1 MKNKIRKISSADLI
15 EAQIVFAL
23 IERFLIQIIGM
34 PNSIIYIIDI
44 LNMWLLMYLIKRKK
58 WTKYVGL
65 VIAYSGIVFL
75 ALIVGLINYR
85 EWGGNIASSLI
96 EIRNITRFPIFFL
109 ACAEFLN
116 EKTTKKIYKFLTTF
130 FAINTIIILYQYFT
144 FHPPGVWM
152 RGDMLNG
159 LFGTETGGNTFVNV
173 ILIVVVTYLL
183 SCWINKEKTVISF
196 GVAVG
201 ASLLMAA
208 LIELKAFFVEV
219 IVIYG
224 FYLIKKRKT
233 KKEIVINVL
242 LITAAA
248 VISVGGLQIMYKEYP
263 WFKDSMSIAG
273 FIKQLS
279 GNGYT
284 GDGDLNRF
292 TGVFTI
298 ASKIFGGDIGQILFG
313 IGAGNASQ
321 TRILGSRTVFFDFYE
336 RTHYNWFSATY
347 MFVQGGMFT
356 LLTYLFTF
364 VYLFFKRK
372 RYKQFELNT
381 QIMCIL
387 AVFLVFYGEALRTD
401 AGYFVYF
408 AIASGFVKSKSAVK
422 VDIMEER
429 NNDERYRGFG
439 DLPCL

>member
-1 MKNKIRKISSADLI
+1 MRNKIRRISPSGLI
-15 EAQIVFAL
+15 ELQIVFAL
-23 IERFLIQIIGM
+23 IERFLVQMIGM
-34 PNSIIYIIDI
+34 PSSIIYVMDV
-44 LNMWLLMYLIKRKK
+44 LNICLFTHLIRKK
-58 WTKYVGL
+58 KSTRYAGFM
-65 VIAYSGIVFL
+65 IAYFGIVVVL
-75 ALIVGLINYR
+75 LIVGLINYR
-85 EWGGNIASSLI
+85 EWGGNIASSVI
-96 EIRNITRFPIFFL
+96 EIRNIIRFPIFFL
-109 ACAEFLN
+109 SCVEFLN
-116 EKTTKKIYKFLTTF
+116 EEQIKKIYKLLTVF
-130 FAINTIIILYQYFT
+130 FSINTTVILYQYFT

-183 SCWINKEKTVISF
+183 SCWINKEKSVISF
-196 GVAVG
+196 GIAAGV
-201 ASLLMAA
+201 SLLIAA
-208 LIELKAFFVEV
+208 LIELKAFFVEF

-336 RTHYNWFSATY
+336 KTHYNWFSATY

>member
-1 MKNKIRKISSADLI
+1 MRNKIRRISPSGLI
-15 EAQIVFAL
+15 ELQIVFAL
-23 IERFLIQIIGM
+23 IERFLVQMIGM
-34 PNSIIYIIDI
+34 PRSIIYVMDV
-44 LNMWLLMYLIKRKK
+44 LNICLFTHLIRKIK
-58 WTKYVGL
+58 STRYAGFM
-65 VIAYSGIVFL
+65 IAYFGIVVVSL
-75 ALIVGLINYR
+75 TVGLINYR
-85 EWGGNIASSLI
+85 EWGGNIASSVI
-96 EIRNITRFPIFFL
+96 EIRNIIRFPIFFL
-109 ACAEFLN
+109 SCVEFLN
-116 EKTTKKIYKFLTTF
+116 EEQIKKIYKLLTGF
-130 FAINTIIILYQYFT
+130 FSINTIVILYQYFT

-159 LFGTETGGNTFVNV
+159 FFGTETGGNTFVNV

-183 SCWINKEKTVISF
+183 SCWINKEKSVISF
-196 GVAVG
+196 GIAAGV
-201 ASLLMAA
+201 SLLIAA
-208 LIELKAFFVEV
+208 LIELKAFFVEF

-233 KKEIVINVL
+233 KKEIVINGL

-336 RTHYNWFSATY
+336 KTHYNWFSATY

-429 NNDERYRGFG
+429 NNDERYSGFG